1 MTISRRHFLAAA
13 AAAAQVDAKTGM
25 PMRVLGR
32 TGARVSVLAFGCGS
46 RFVGYKTG
54 EEAVAALNRA
64 LDQGVT
70 YVDTSASYGN
80 GVSETRVGQV
90 MKTRRKQ
97 VFLATKV
104 PPRPAD
110 EAMRSIEA
118 SLKRL
123 QTGHVDLLHIHG
135 LMDEQDLAAAENGA
149 LKVLYKMRDQKV
161 ARFIG
166 ITCHAF
172 PSVLKTAL
180 ERHDFDVT
188 QMALNAAR
196 IGAAKLR
203 PQEEALDPL
212 ARGFENVALP
222 VALRKKMGVI
232 AMKVFA
238 QEKLLPKASVEKL
251 VQYSLSLP
259 VTAIVVG
266 MPKVE
271 HIDENIRL
279 AKTLKPMS
287 ADEMRS
293 LSNSLSSTEKASLD
307 RYFADHVDA

>member
-1 MTISRRHFLAAA
+1 
-13 AAAAQVDAKTGM
+13 
-25 PMRVLGR
+25 
-32 TGARVSVLAFGCGS
+32 
-46 RFVGYKTG
+46 
-54 EEAVAALNRA
+54 
-64 LDQGVT
+64 
-70 YVDTSASYGN
+70 
-80 GVSETRVGQV
+80 

-123 QTGHVDLLHIHG
+123 QTDHVDLLHIHG
-135 LMDEQDLAAAENGA
+135 LMDEKDLAAAESGS

-196 IGAAKLR
+196 VGNSKLR
-203 PQEEALDPL
+203 PQDETPNSLV
-212 ARGFENVALP
+212 RGFENVALP

-238 QEKLLPKASVEKL
+238 QEKLLPRAPVEKL
-251 VQYSLSLP
+251 VQYSMSLP

-271 HIDENIRL
+271 HVDENIRL
-279 AKTLKPMS
+279 VKTLKPMPPE
-287 ADEMRS
+287 EMRS
-293 LSNSLSSTEKASLD
+293 LSQKLAAVEKASLD
-307 RYFADHVDA
+307 RYFAEHVDA

>member
-1 MTISRRHFLAAA
+1 MTVSRRGFLAAA
-13 AAAAQVDAKTGM
+13 AAAHLSANTDM
-25 PMRVLGR
+25 PMRILGR
-32 TGARVSVLAFGCGS
+32 TGVRVSVLAFGGGS
-46 RFVGYKTG
+46 RFVGYRTD
-54 EEAVAALNRA
+54 EEAIAALNRA
-64 LDQGVT
+64 LDAGVT

-80 GVSETRVGQV
+80 GVSENRIGQV

-97 VFLATKV
+97 VFLATNV
-104 PPRPAD
+104 PPRAAD

-123 QTGHVDLLHIHG
+123 QTDHVDLLHIHG
-135 LMDEQDLAAAENGA
+135 LLDEKDLAAGESGA
-149 LKVLYKMRDQKV
+149 LKVLYRMRDQKV

-166 ITCHAF
+166 ITCHAY
-172 PSVLKTAL
+172 PEVLKTAL

-196 IGAAKLR
+196 MGAAPLR
-203 PQEEALDPL
+203 PQEQALDPL

-222 VALRKKMGVI
+222 VALRKNMGVV

-238 QEKLLPKASVEKL
+238 QEKLLGSAPVEKL

-259 VTAIVVG
+259 VSAIVIG
-266 MPKVE
+266 MPKLE

-279 AKTLKPMS
+279 VKTLKTMP
-287 ADEMRS
+287 ADEMRRMS
-293 LSNSLSSTEKASLD
+293 EKLAASEKASID
-307 RYFADHVDA
+307 SHFAGHVDA

>member
-1 MTISRRHFLAAA
+1 
-13 AAAAQVDAKTGM
+13 
-25 PMRVLGR
+25 
-32 TGARVSVLAFGCGS
+32 
-46 RFVGYKTG
+46 
-54 EEAVAALNRA
+54 
-64 LDQGVT
+64 
-70 YVDTSASYGN
+70 
-80 GVSETRVGQV
+80 
-90 MKTRRKQ
+90 
-97 VFLATKV
+97 
-104 PPRPAD
+104 
-110 EAMRSIEA
+110 
-118 SLKRL
+118 
-123 QTGHVDLLHIHG
+123 
-135 LMDEQDLAAAENGA
+135 LAAAENGA

-166 ITCHAF
+166 ITCHSYPA
-172 PSVLKTAL
+172 VLKMAL
-180 ERHDFDVT
+180 ERHDFDAT

-196 IGAAKLR
+196 AGETKLR
-203 PQEEALDPL
+203 PQEQALDPL
-212 ARGFENVALP
+212 ERGFENVALP

-259 VTAIVVG
+259 ITAIVLG

-279 AKTLKPMS
+279 AKSLKPMS

-293 LSNSLSSTEKASLD
+293 LSKSLASTEKASLD

>member
-1 MTISRRHFLAAA
+1 MRISRRDFLAATA
-13 AAAAQVDAKTGM
+13 VATHVDAKTGM

-32 TGARVSVLAFGCGS
+32 TGASVSVLAFGCGS
-46 RFVGYKTG
+46 RFVAYKTD
-54 EEAVAALNRA
+54 EEAIAALNRA

-70 YVDTSASYGN
+70 YVDTSASYGD

-90 MKTRRKQ
+90 MKSRRKQ

-104 PPRPAD
+104 PARPAD

-123 QTGHVDLLHIHG
+123 QTDHVDLLHIHG
-135 LMDEQDLAAAENGA
+135 LMDEKDLAAAESGA
-149 LKVLYKMRDQKV
+149 LKVLYKMRDQKI

-166 ITCHAF
+166 VSCHAF

-188 QMALNAAR
+188 QMALNAALVGNSR
-196 IGAAKLR
+196 LR

-212 ARGFENVALP
+212 TRGFENVALP

-238 QEKLLPKASVEKL
+238 QEKLLPKAPVEKL
-251 VQYSLSLP
+251 IQYSMSLP
-259 VTAIVVG
+259 VTAIVAG

-279 AKTLKPMS
+279 VKTLKAMPPE
-287 ADEMRS
+287 EMRS
-293 LSNSLSSTEKASLD
+293 LSQKLAAVEKASLD
-307 RYFADHVDA
+307 RYFAQHVDA

>member
-1 MTISRRHFLAAA
+1 MQISRRDFFAAA
-13 AAAAQVDAKTGM
+13 TVATQLDAKTGM
-25 PMRVLGR
+25 PMRILGK
-32 TGARVSVLAFGCGS
+32 TGVRVSALAFGCGS
-46 RFVGYKTG
+46 RFVSYKTD
-54 EEAVAALNRA
+54 EDAVAALNRA

-80 GVSETRVGQV
+80 GVSETRVGMV

-104 PPRPAD
+104 PPRGAD

-123 QTGHVDLLHIHG
+123 QTDHVDLLHIHG
-135 LMDEQDLAAAENGA
+135 LMDEKDLAAAEAGA

-161 ARFIG
+161 TRFIG
-166 ITCHAF
+166 ITCHAY
-172 PSVLKTAL
+172 PAVLKTAL
-180 ERHDFDVT
+180 ERHDFDAT

-196 IGAAKLR
+196 IGAARLR
-203 PQEEALDPL
+203 PQEEALEPL
-212 ARGFENVALP
+212 TRGFENVALP

-238 QEKLLPKASVEKL
+238 QEKLVPKAPIEKL

-259 VTAIVVG
+259 VTAIVIG

-279 AKTLKPMS
+279 VKTLKKMQPN
-287 ADEMRS
+287 EMRS
-293 LSNSLSSTEKASLD
+293 LSQKLIATEKASLD
-307 RYFADHVDA
+307 RHFAHHVDA

>member
-1 MTISRRHFLAAA
+1 MRISRRNFLAAA
-13 AAAAQVDAKTGM
+13 AAAAPVDAKTGM
-25 PMRVLGR
+25 PLRVLGR
-32 TGARVSVLAFGCGS
+32 TGARVSVLAFGGGS
-46 RFVGYKTG
+46 RFVAYKTD
-54 EEAVAALNRA
+54 EEAIAVLNRA

-70 YVDTSASYGN
+70 YVDTSASYGE

-90 MKTRRKQ
+90 MRTRRKQ

-104 PPRPAD
+104 PQRPAD

-123 QTGHVDLLHIHG
+123 QTDHVDLLHIHG
-135 LMDEQDLAAAENGA
+135 LMDEKDLAAAESGA

-196 IGAAKLR
+196 VGNSKLR
-203 PQEEALDPL
+203 PQDETPSSL

-238 QEKLLPKASVEKL
+238 QEKLLPRAPVEKL
-251 VQYSLSLP
+251 VQYSMSLP

-271 HIDENIRL
+271 HVDENIRL
-279 AKTLKPMS
+279 VKTLKPMPPE
-287 ADEMRS
+287 EMRS
-293 LSNSLSSTEKASLD
+293 LSQKLAAVEKASLD

>member
-1 MTISRRHFLAAA
+1 MRISRRNFLAAA

-25 PMRVLGR
+25 PLRVLGR
-32 TGARVSVLAFGCGS
+32 TGARVSVLAFGGGS
-46 RFVGYKTG
+46 RFVAYKTD
-54 EEAVAALNRA
+54 EEAIAALNRA

-80 GVSETRVGQV
+80 GVSETRVGHV
-90 MKTRRKQ
+90 MRTRRKQ

-123 QTGHVDLLHIHG
+123 QTDHVDLLHIHG
-135 LMDEQDLAAAENGA
+135 LMDEQDLAAAESGA

-196 IGAAKLR
+196 VGSTKLR
-203 PQEEALDPL
+203 PQDETPHSL

-238 QEKLLPKASVEKL
+238 QEKLLPRAPVEKL
-251 VQYSLSLP
+251 VQYSMSLP

-271 HIDENIRL
+271 HVDENIRL
-279 AKTLKPMS
+279 VKTLKPMPPE
-287 ADEMRS
+287 EMRS
-293 LSNSLSSTEKASLD
+293 LSQRLAAVEKASLD
-307 RYFADHVDA
+307 RYFAGHVDA